1 MRRGVG
7 VKSIKRKEKETE
19 AFTTLG
25 KELQEEN
32 IQHVAGLMAT
42 FKESLEEFAR
52 KHKKD
57 INANPVLR
65 AEVRGS
71 GVCVGGWGG
80 KEGGRRLGRVN
91 VLQHA
96 ACCVRLRHS
105 TG

>member
-7 VKSIKRKEKETE
+7 VKSIKRKEKETKE
-19 AFTTLG
+19 FTTLG
-25 KELQEEN
+25 NQLQEEN

-65 AEVRGS
+65 AEVSVRVCEGRGGEAGAGTRAS
-71 GVCVGGWGG
+71 ACFAFA
-80 KEGGRRLGRVN
+80 R
-91 VLQHA
+91 QHT
-96 ACCVRLRHS
+96 HQF
-105 TG
+105 TGY

>member
-7 VKSIKRKEKETE
+7 VKSIKKKEAETQ

-32 IQHVAGLMAT
+32 IAHVSGLMGT

-65 AEVRGS
+65 AEVRA
-71 GVCVGGWGG
+71 
-80 KEGGRRLGRVN
+80 VN
-91 VLQHA
+91 SLA
-96 ACCVRLRHS
+96 ACM
-105 TG
+105 

>member
-25 KELQEEN
+25 NQLQEEN

-42 FKESLEEFAR
+42 FKESLEEFSR

-65 AEVRGS
+65 AEVS
-71 GVCVGGWGG
+71 VCVWVGRGGEAGAG
-80 KEGGRRLGRVN
+80 KR
-91 VLQHA
+91 A
-96 ACCVRLRHS
+96 SACCASARQHTRQF
-105 TG
+105 TGY